1 LRGLRE
7 RRYSLI
13 GETRR
18 SHFDAAGE
26 ESSMSTATSEKTG
39 PNATV
44 DVGGLRDFFRANK
57 LGDPDDLRS
66 ENISFGHSN
75 EVHLIHFQ
83 GKSWAL
89 RRPPR
94 GPLLPTAHD
103 VMREYR
109 VLKAL
114 QDTPVPVP
122 RVYAACDDPKY
133 IGAPFYLME
142 YVRGDVIRADGNG
155 FANTPER
162 RRIVSEG
169 MVDLL
174 IALQEVDWRAVGL
187 EGFGRPDGY
196 LPRQLRRWVDQL
208 ERTVPNTRPLPV
220 MNQVRDW
227 LMAHIPDSPPAT
239 IVHGDFKLDN
249 VMWKAGDPPTVIAVF
264 DWEMSTIGDPLADL
278 GWMLS
283 YWSDPGDDPSRK
295 GMATSMSI
303 EPGYLTRRE
312 MLDRYEAKT
321 GLKMTN
327 FPFYQAFAMFKLAI
341 IMEGS
346 YARFL
351 LGQTDDPLFAL
362 TKERTPAMADA
373 AWAVCQSVK

>member
-1 LRGLRE
+1 MRLWFEGGE
-7 RRYSLI
+7 RKQ
-13 GETRR
+13 
-18 SHFDAAGE
+18 
-26 ESSMSTATSEKTG
+26 MSTASEEKTG

-44 DVGGLRDFFRANK
+44 DVAGLRRFIRDNR
-57 LGDPDDLRS
+57 LGDADDLRS

-75 EVHLIHFQ
+75 EVHLAHFE

-103 VMREYR
+103 VLREYR

-114 QDTPVPVP
+114 QDTEVPVP
-122 RVYAACDDPKY
+122 RVYAACDDPGY

-142 YVRGDVIRADGNG
+142 YMRGEVIRADGSGAG

-162 RRIVSEG
+162 RTAISEA

-174 IALQEVDWRAVGL
+174 VALGQVDWRAVGL

-196 LPRQLRRWVDQL
+196 LERQLHRWVDQL
-208 ERTVPNTRPLPV
+208 ERTVPYTRPLPV

-227 LMAHIPDSPPAT
+227 LRANIPESPPAT

-249 VMWKAGDPPTVIAVF
+249 LMWDATGSPRVKAVF

-278 GWMLS
+278 GWMLG
-283 YWSDPGDDPSRK
+283 YWADPGDDRARPAMASR
-295 GMATSMSI
+295 GMKA
-303 EPGYLTRRE
+303 EPGYLTRMQ
-312 MLDRYEAKT
+312 MLDRYESRS
-321 GLKMTN
+321 GRKMTH
-327 FPFYQAFAMFKLAI
+327 FAFYHAFAHFKLAI

-351 LGQTDDPLFAL
+351 RGQTDDPLFAL
-362 TKERTPAMADA
+362 TKDLTPALADA
-373 AWAVCQSVK
+373 AWAICQSR